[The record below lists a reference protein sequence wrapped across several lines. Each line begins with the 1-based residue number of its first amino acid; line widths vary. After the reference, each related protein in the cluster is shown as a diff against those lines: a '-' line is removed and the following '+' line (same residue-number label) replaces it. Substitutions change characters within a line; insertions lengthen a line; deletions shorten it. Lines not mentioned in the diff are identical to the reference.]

1 MSKSNILICKNK
13 VSEFLKFKIIKVV
26 SPNHDQ
32 FISHIFPVP
41 KKSLGEFRIILDLSD
56 LNSFVQKIR
65 FRMDSLSDIINLIQP
80 GDYFISIDI
89 SDAYYCIAMHILSMP
104 YLTFIFL
111 NVYYQFTCLPQGL
124 TSAPRIFTKIIRI
137 ILTFL
142 RRQDIRIAAWID
154 DILLVASSFSLCQE
168 QTYKSLQTFKEL
180 GFLPNM
186 EKSQLVPAQR
196 IYHLGLIWDS
206 IEFSISIPKDK
217 IEGVKKKCLIALSF
231 KVQVKFLSSILGS
244 IEYFRWGF
252 PHAALHYRLLQR
264 CVNSCLAKNLSYEDY
279 VFPSFN
285 ACKDLSWWSKVGDSL
300 PSRSLSPFEANIEI
314 FCDASETGWGCWS
327 SENKETFGFWSSSE
341 RELHIN
347 SLEFK
352 AVFFAF
358 RCFFRYT
365 FNCSIL
371 IHSDNISVVTYI
383 NNQGGTCS
391 ARLCDMAITL
401 WEFCI
406 KRDISISAVHL
417 PGVDNSKADR
427 LSRMENSDHSYSISE
442 TFFDLLFNSISFPL
456 KVDCFASRLNFKL
469 DNFISRYYDPYSS
482 WVDAFTVHWSDHV
495 YLFPPVPIIHR
506 VISKFKADKTGH
518 GLLICPYWPSQLWFP
533 SLLEILIAP
542 PILIPS
548 EMVLDEL
555 RRLPKNCRLVAWSI
569 GSIHA
574 EIMDYR
580 GRMRS
585 VGSRGLLG
593 PLFSTIKDVGE
604 GSALGLIDGKI
615 ITVTSL

>member
-1 MSKSNILICKNK
+1 MLNSNNTIPHSQEGIGGFKGFGEVEEDGDGEGDAEAREVPEVAPRRPRRALKSKPPSKAARLPHFAQAWQQVTSNNFILNIIYNGYKIQFTSTPIQNNYQPRIISKSNQKICKNK

-26 SPNHDQ
+26 SPDHDQ
-32 FISHIFPVP
+32 FISHIFPVA

-56 LNSFVQKIR
+56 LNLFVQKIR

-154 DILLVASSFSLCQE
+154 DILLVASSFSVCQE
-168 QTYKSLQTFKEL
+168 QTHKSLQTFKEL

-206 IEFSISIPKDK
+206 VDFSISIPKEK
-217 IEGVKKKCLIALSF
+217 IEGVKKKCLCALSYKI
-231 KVQVKFLSSILGS
+231 KVRLLSSILGS

-264 CVNSCLAKNLSYEDY
+264 FVNSCLAKNLSYEDY
-279 VFPSFN
+279 VFPSSS
-285 ACKDLSWWSKVGDSL
+285 ACIDLLWWSKVGDSL

-327 SENKETFGFWSSSE
+327 SENKEAFGFWSSSE

-358 RCFFRYT
+358 RCFFRST

-371 IHSDNISVVTYI
+371 IHSDNMSVVTYI

-391 ARLCDMAITL
+391 ARICDMAITL

-406 KRDISISAVHL
+406 KRNISISAVHL
-417 PGVDNSKADR
+417 PGVDNTKADR
-427 LSRMENSDHSYSISE
+427 LSRMENSDHSYSISDS
-442 TFFDLLFNSISFPL
+442 FFDLLCRSISFPL

-482 WVDAFTVHWSDHV
+482 WVNAFTVH
-495 YLFPPVPIIHR
+495 
-506 VISKFKADKTGH
+506 
-518 GLLICPYWPSQLWFP
+518 
-533 SLLEILIAP
+533 
-542 PILIPS
+542 
-548 EMVLDEL
+548 
-555 RRLPKNCRLVAWSI
+555 
-569 GSIHA
+569 
-574 EIMDYR
+574 
-580 GRMRS
+580 
-585 VGSRGLLG
+585 
-593 PLFSTIKDVGE
+593 
-604 GSALGLIDGKI
+604 
-615 ITVTSL
+615 